1 MEAPPSA
8 DLLPLLKLEDARE
21 GPAPLDLL
29 ANPVLPLEDV
39 EGAVRHLHGRLLG
52 DHADPGLVPDDP
64 VPGADDL
71 APNLDLAP
79 DLPVALRLPRMGD
92 DVAGEAR
99 EVDLEDRVDVPRGP
113 VDHDARDALHLAG
126 VAPEL
131 PPHPGRPPPP
141 PRPHHLPRV
150 PPGDRLPRPR
160 PPPPL
165 GPPPERP

>member
-8 DLLPLLKLEDARE
+8 DLLPLLELEDARE

-29 ANPVLPLEDV
+29 ADPVLPLEDV
-39 EGAVRHLHGRLLG
+39 EGAVRHLHGDLLG
-52 DHADPGLVPDDP
+52 DDDDPGLVPDDP

-126 VAPEL
+126 VAPGP
-131 PPHPGRPPPP
+131 PPHPRRPPPP
-141 PRPHHLPRV
+141 PRHPHP
-150 PPGDRLPRPR
+150 PRPS
-160 PPPPL
+160 PG
-165 GPPPERP
+165 GPPPRLSPR

>member
-8 DLLPLLKLEDARE
+8 DLPPLLKLEDARE

-29 ANPVLPLEDV
+29 ADPVLPLEDV
-39 EGAVRHLHGRLLG
+39 EGAVRHLHGDLLG
-52 DHADPGLVPDDP
+52 DDDDPGLVPDDP

-99 EVDLEDRVDVPRGP
+99 EVDLEERVDVPRDP
-113 VDHDARDALHLAG
+113 VHHDAREAHHLARG
-126 VAPEL
+126 APPAP
-131 PPHPGRPPPP
+131 PPHPSPTPPT
-141 PRPHHLPRV
+141 
-150 PPGDRLPRPR
+150 
-160 PPPPL
+160 
-165 GPPPERP
+165 